1 VLPDGREPGCG
12 QPVPCRCLL
21 PGRHDRDGTALI
33 GEQLLAAVPRLA
45 STGADIRVHDVQ
57 RVPGASLTIA
67 DI

>member
-1 VLPDGREPGCG
+1 
-12 QPVPCRCLL
+12 
-21 PGRHDRDGTALI
+21 
-33 GEQLLAAVPRLA
+33 VPRLA